1 MKILYFSAFM
11 FAMIALT
18 NALDAQLDDY
28 KTAKSDLVK
37 RSARCSRGWTP
48 LNGRCFR
55 YIPRPMSWAKA
66 ERNCVSMRGN
76 LASVHDIEEYHEIQ
90 RLIMTSSHEYKET
103 WIGGTDAQE
112 VLYLHNGFIL
122 YNSLTLLY
130 NSFLFC
136 RRICG
141 FGVTVLVSTLPTGV
155 LESLITYME
164 TSIAFAST
172 MDIRS
177 AGMTYSAPTL
187 NHLSVPGKATE
198 QSLILSFTLSL
209 LNNL

>member
-18 NALDAQLDDY
+18 NAL
-28 KTAKSDLVK
+28 AKSDLVK

-112 VLYLHNGFIL
+112 ANQWFWSDGTH
-122 YNSLTLLY
+122 
-130 NSFLFC
+130 FLFTNWC
-136 RRICG
+136 SG
-141 FGVTVLVSTLPTGV
+141 EPNNTHGVQRCLQINYGYRKCWDDFECFFPK
-155 LESLITYME
+155 
-164 TSIAFAST
+164 
-172 MDIRS
+172 
-177 AGMTYSAPTL
+177 P
-187 NHLSVPGKATE
+187 SVCARKGY
-198 QSLILSFTLSL
+198 
-209 LNNL
+209 